1 MKDIYNKHPTLPHY
15 VDIWDINVLFA
26 YTLIEKQIVML
37 VILSEQWK
45 QILLAIDIDNV
56 RIHEENISILPNSS
70 LEHTNWTKIYK
81 PQYITISKGILQAV

>member
-1 MKDIYNKHPTLPHY
+1 MKDIYNKNPTLPHY
-15 VDIWDINVLFA
+15 VDIWDINVLLA

-56 RIHEENISILPNSS
+56 RIHEENIRKLF
-70 LEHTNWTKIYK
+70 TQTY
-81 PQYITISKGILQAV
+81 

>member
-15 VDIWDINVLFA
+15 VDIWDINVLLA

-45 QILLAIDIDNV
+45 QILLA
-56 RIHEENISILPNSS
+56 
-70 LEHTNWTKIYK
+70 
-81 PQYITISKGILQAV
+81 G